1 MLVEFLLGMVTDLV
15 LGSAKT
21 MRRSF
26 NSEMDRYFE
35 ERGFQA
41 TPPTRTPTR

>member
-1 MLVEFLLGMVTDLV
+1 MLVEFLLGMVADLV

-26 NSEMDRYFE
+26 HSEMDRYFE
-35 ERGFQA
+35 ERGLSSA
-41 TPPTRTPTR
+41 PPVRTPTR

>member
-26 NSEMDRYFE
+26 HSEMERYFE
-35 ERGFQA
+35 ERGLDSA
-41 TPPTRTPTR
+41 PPARTPTR